1 MVSTDESRIVELEAE
16 PPAETGQRH
25 PGGPGAAIA
34 GRKTMDASDD
44 IPRSDLWSPFGVDG
58 RHGRGE
64 VRVPVLTTGGTISS
78 RTGGD
83 GRQPALSGSDL
94 TATLRPADQFS
105 TRVVEVLRSSSYTLG
120 VHDMQTVLAAVAG
133 ELADPAVPGLVVT
146 HGTDTL
152 EETAYLVDLFHHDER
167 PVVVTG
173 AIRPADHPDPDGPR
187 NLAHAVAVAADA
199 GARGRGVLVVFGG
212 KIFPAAAV
220 QKVHTSASEAFGS
233 TNQAAIGLVD
243 DAGPRFHS
251 APCPR
256 SAPALR
262 LHGRA
267 LAATRVDIVALY
279 PGADEAALEAAV
291 RAGARGVVLQGTG
304 SGNSPAAFTAAVAR
318 LCARGVVVALSTRV
332 PFGPVEPLYG
342 GPGGGHELAAAGAV
356 PTGALRPGQARI
368 LLLALLSVHPD
379 PDDARAALTE
389 RVAAL

>member
-1 MVSTDESRIVELEAE
+1 MTQPGEAV
-16 PPAETGQRH
+16 PGRRPARDVQ
-25 PGGPGAAIA
+25 
-34 GRKTMDASDD
+34 
-44 IPRSDLWSPFGVDG
+44 
-58 RHGRGE
+58 
-64 VRVPVLTTGGTISS
+64 VPVLTTGGTISS
-78 RTGGD
+78 RTGEA
-83 GRQPALSGSDL
+83 GRRPALSGSEL
-94 TATLRPADQFS
+94 TATLLPGEHVS
-105 TRVVEVLRSSSYTLG
+105 TRVVDVLSAGSYTLG
-120 VHDMQTVLAAVAG
+120 IQDMQTVLAAVTR
-133 ELADPAVPGLVVT
+133 ELADPDVPGVVVT

-152 EETAYLVDLFHHDER
+152 EETAYLVDLSHDDER
-167 PVVVTG
+167 PVVLTG
-173 AIRPADHPDPDGPR
+173 AIRPADHDDPDGPR
-187 NLAHAVAVAADA
+187 NLAHALAVAVDV

-212 KIFPAAAV
+212 RIFPAAAV
-220 QKVHTSASEAFGS
+220 QKIHTSAREAFGS
-233 TNQAAIGLVD
+233 TSQAAIGLVD
-243 DAGPRFHS
+243 DAGPRFHA
-251 APCPR
+251 APHPR
-256 SAPALR
+256 SALALR

-267 LAATRVDIVALY
+267 LAATRVDVVALY

-318 LCARGVVVALSTRV
+318 LCAEGVVVALSTRV